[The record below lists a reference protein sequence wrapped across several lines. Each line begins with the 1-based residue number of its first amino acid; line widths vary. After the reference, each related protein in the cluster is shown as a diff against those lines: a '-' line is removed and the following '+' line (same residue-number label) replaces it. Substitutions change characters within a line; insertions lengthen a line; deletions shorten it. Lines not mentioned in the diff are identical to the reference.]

1 MKSGDRPIS
10 PKGRP
15 RGRELDSERL
25 AVEALSFLAS
35 DEERLGDFLA
45 ATGLTRDTLRDAAGE
60 PGFLTGVLGHVGADE
75 ALLLAFASHQ
85 GTDPEQIGRAIARA
99 RRDPD
104 PSP

>member
-1 MKSGDRPIS
+1 MKGDDRPIL
-10 PKGRP
+10 PKGQP
-15 RGRELDSERL
+15 RGRRLDPEQL

-35 DEERLGDFLA
+35 DEEKLGDFLA
-45 ATGLTRDTLRDAAGE
+45 ATGLTRDTLRHAAGE
-60 PGFLTGVLGHVGADE
+60 PGFLAGVLGHVGADE

-85 GTDPEQIGRAIARA
+85 GVDPQLGGRASARP